1 MLEVRAARHGDAP
14 ALDALGAAPE
24 AGVFVLEKNGAVIGA
39 LTLRAG
45 EIFGCAVAP
54 EWRGRGYGTFLL
66 RRALRAAGPG
76 PVYTQ
81 TPPGNAAMEAL
92 LRRCG
97 FRPQEQALPAAGEE
111 PARAREAGAAAGPL
125 SLPQKW
131 VRGAPDGDGENAL
144 AVAHAFLRT
153 HVRPGAFALD
163 ATAGNGHD
171 TLFLCRL
178 VGAAGRVLAFDVQPQ
193 AVENTNARLRENGC
207 GQVGRAVLDSH
218 ANLAAYAAPGS
229 VDAAVF
235 NLGYLPGG
243 DHGVFTTPGVSVP
256 AMRTA
261 LDTYDTEIASGTRPA
276 TAQRFHDWVEDHRS
290 LRATGQ
296 SAARVVQE
304 AAGRAGD
311 SSEES
316 AGGHEVRRASE
327 AQRW

>member
-131 VRGAPDGDGENAL
+131 VRGVPDGDGENAL

-163 ATAGNGHD
+163 ET
-171 TLFLCRL
+171 
-178 VGAAGRVLAFDVQPQ
+178 AFDASAESSVASAEPSPS
-193 AVENTNARLRENGC
+193 TARAEG
-207 GQVGRAVLDSH
+207 S
-218 ANLAAYAAPGS
+218 S
-229 VDAAVF
+229 VDAMTA
-235 NLGYLPGG
+235 PS
-243 DHGVFTTPGVSVP
+243 TTSSP
-256 AMRTA
+256 AAINTGPHTNAISTA
-261 LDTYDTEIASGTRPA
+261 K
-276 TAQRFHDWVEDHRS
+276 V
-290 LRATGQ
+290 
-296 SAARVVQE
+296 
-304 AAGRAGD
+304 D
-311 SSEES
+311 SS
-316 AGGHEVRRASE
+316 RPRARLLMGIPLSIAE
-327 AQRW
+327 NQFEHLETFYYLFGQICPNRSMV

>member
-76 PVYTQ
+76 PVCTQ

-131 VRGAPDGDGENAL
+131 VRGAPDGDGENDQFGCYAYP
-144 AVAHAFLRT
+144 V
-153 HVRPGAFALD
+153 
-163 ATAGNGHD
+163 
-171 TLFLCRL
+171 L
-178 VGAAGRVLAFDVQPQ
+178 VFP
-193 AVENTNARLRENGC
+193 
-207 GQVGRAVLDSH
+207 
-218 ANLAAYAAPGS
+218 YAP
-229 VDAAVF
+229 
-235 NLGYLPGG
+235 P
-243 DHGVFTTPGVSVP
+243 
-256 AMRTA
+256 
-261 LDTYDTEIASGTRPA
+261 
-276 TAQRFHDWVEDHRS
+276 
-290 LRATGQ
+290 
-296 SAARVVQE
+296 
-304 AAGRAGD
+304 
-311 SSEES
+311 
-316 AGGHEVRRASE
+316 
-327 AQRW
+327 

>member
-111 PARAREAGAAAGPL
+111 PARARSRRRCRPFEPPPKMGA
-125 SLPQKW
+125 
-131 VRGAPDGDGENAL
+131 R
-144 AVAHAFLRT
+144 R
-153 HVRPGAFALD
+153 
-163 ATAGNGHD
+163 
-171 TLFLCRL
+171 
-178 VGAAGRVLAFDVQPQ
+178 AGRRRRKRAGRGP
-193 AVENTNARLRENGC
+193 RLS
-207 GQVGRAVLDSH
+207 A
-218 ANLAAYAAPGS
+218 
-229 VDAAVF
+229 DAC
-235 NLGYLPGG
+235 
-243 DHGVFTTPGVSVP
+243 
-256 AMRTA
+256 
-261 LDTYDTEIASGTRPA
+261 
-276 TAQRFHDWVEDHRS
+276 
-290 LRATGQ
+290 
-296 SAARVVQE
+296 AARRFR
-304 AAGRAGD
+304 AGRD
-311 SSEES
+311 
-316 AGGHEVRRASE
+316 GG
-327 AQRW
+327 QRP

>member
-1 MLEVRAARHGDAP
+1 MCIKPERKGGVPNAGGARCPPRGRSRAGCA
-14 ALDALGAAPE
+14 GAAPE

-76 PVYTQ
+76 PVCTQ

-153 HVRPGAFALD
+153 H
-163 ATAGNGHD
+163 
-171 TLFLCRL
+171 
-178 VGAAGRVLAFDVQPQ
+178 GAAR
-193 AVENTNARLRENGC
+193 
-207 GQVGRAVLDSH
+207 
-218 ANLAAYAAPGS
+218 
-229 VDAAVF
+229 
-235 NLGYLPGG
+235 
-243 DHGVFTTPGVSVP
+243 
-256 AMRTA
+256 
-261 LDTYDTEIASGTRPA
+261 
-276 TAQRFHDWVEDHRS
+276 RFR
-290 LRATGQ
+290 
-296 SAARVVQE
+296 
-304 AAGRAGD
+304 AGRD
-311 SSEES
+311 
-316 AGGHEVRRASE
+316 GG
-327 AQRW
+327 QRP